1 MSELIGWLT
10 LLAITAFVACGLY
23 YADRQIDPASYE
35 TDPDDPI
42 EKERREWM

>member
-1 MSELIGWLT
+1 MAALGWL
-10 LLAITAFVACGLY
+10 AIVAFVVVGLY

-35 TDPDDPI
+35 TDPDDLI